1 MVTVEL
7 LCPAVFF
14 LQFEN
19 ACTFKLNIKN
29 ISCFLI
35 GLSMVDVSLS
45 WVFCFPYIG
54 ICGITVVVGWN
65 RKSIQITLIT
75 PILKSLRRPSLP
87 TISHQ
92 SIRMSSSPLPPE
104 PYDLH
109 AITSGPTDTW
119 LQNMYRFKARPKNSR
134 TPHMFELYS
143 HKWCISV
150 QCNEE
155 AGRPLFIIKTRV
167 FYWKIYH
174 S

>member
-1 MVTVEL
+1 MVTLEL
-7 LCPAVFF
+7 LCPVMFF

-92 SIRMSSSPLPPE
+92 SIRMSSSPLPPNHMTCMQS
-104 PYDLH
+104 PQDL
-109 AITSGPTDTW
+109 PTHG
-119 LQNMYRFKARPKNSR
+119 FKICTDLRHDQKIPEHHICLNCIPTNGVFRYSAMKKLVD
-134 TPHMFELYS
+134 LY
-143 HKWCISV
+143 
-150 QCNEE
+150 
-155 AGRPLFIIKTRV
+155 LL
-167 FYWKIYH
+167 
-174 S
+174 